1 MAYRVEISKK
11 AEKEL
16 KNIDRNTAL
25 RIGIKL
31 MDLVNEPRPRQSVKL
46 KGTDFHRLK
55 VGDYR
60 VIYQI
65 KDSEEIKNILSVGH
79 RREVYRGI

>member
-1 MAYRVEISKK
+1 VTYKIEIAKK

-31 MDLVNEPRPRQSVKL
+31 MDLGNEPRPRQSVKL
-46 KGTDFHRLK
+46 KGTDFYRFK

-65 KDSEEIKNILSVGH
+65 KDSEKIVNILGVGH
-79 RREVYRGI
+79 RREVYRRI

>member
-25 RIGIKL
+25 RIGIRL
-31 MDLVNEPRPRQSVKL
+31 MALGNEPRPRQSVKL

-65 KDSEEIKNILSVGH
+65 KDSEEIVNVLSVGH

>member
-16 KNIDRNTAL
+16 KNIERNTAV

-31 MDLVNEPRPRQSVKL
+31 MALGNEPRPRQSVKL

-65 KDSEEIKNILSVGH
+65 KDSEEIVNVLSVGH

>member
-1 MAYRVEISKK
+1 MAYKVEIAKK

-31 MDLVNEPRPRQSVKL
+31 MDLGNEPRPRQSVKL
-46 KGTDFHRLK
+46 KGTDFYRLK

-65 KDSEEIKNILSVGH
+65 KDSEEIVNILGVGH
-79 RREVYRGI
+79 RREVYRRI

>member
-1 MAYRVEISKK
+1 MAYKVEIAKK

-31 MDLVNEPRPRQSVKL
+31 MDLGNEPRPRQSVKL
-46 KGTDFHRLK
+46 KGTDFYRFK

-65 KDSEEIKNILSVGH
+65 KDSEKIVNILGVTH
-79 RREVYRGI
+79 RREVYRRI

>member
-1 MAYRVEISKK
+1 VSYQVQITKK

-16 KNIDRNTAL
+16 KDIDRSMAL
-25 RIGIKL
+25 RIGKKL
-31 MDLVNEPRPRQSVKL
+31 MDLGNEPRPRQSVKL

-65 KDSEEIKNILSVGH
+65 KDSEEAVNILSIGH